1 MSGSGSRSFRECY
14 EGWLSGLLSWQDFD
28 TVFRFVK
35 ATAGDGWWVY
45 DTRGSVPVSAEQPGV
60 LLSRLDEIEAFLR
73 RYHKAD
79 YCGFVYA
86 DDRASPSLVKVY
98 DPRNASSCSLGT
110 PVPVFTISRM
120 PPDALP
126 YDTVAPATSGIL
138 GRIFKGAS

>member
-1 MSGSGSRSFRECY
+1 MSGSEKQSFREIY
-14 EGWLSGLLSWQDFD
+14 EGWLSGLLTWQDFE
-28 TVFRFVK
+28 TVFRSVK
-35 ATAGDGWWVY
+35 STAGDGWWVY
-45 DTRGSVPVSAEQPGV
+45 DTRGAVPADAETPTA
-60 LLSRLDEIEAFLR
+60 LAARLDEIEAFLR

-86 DDRASPSLVKVY
+86 DDRARPSLVKVY

-110 PVPVFTISRM
+110 PIPVFTISRM

-126 YDTVAPATSGIL
+126 YATEAAAPAGIL